1 MKQPIKLRADLLI
14 ALLFAMALHLA
25 MLSIDQVADVWPVV
39 RYRTPVFVDYGS
51 VDNSDLPF

>member
-14 ALLFAMALHLA
+14 ALLFAMVLHLA
-25 MLSIDQVADVWPVV
+25 ILSIDQVVDVWPVV